1 MQDLIWDAVPAQ
13 RQRKQE
19 AFSFPV
25 LTMGALLKAGGGR
38 KFTFN
43 KASQSLLNIEGED
56 RISFGFSTDGNHI
69 YVRKAAGDAGFALTK
84 TCTLSDKRTFEFIA
98 KRLSLNTEVE
108 NNFTFTPAEYP
119 GVFELTL
126 MTATDAPVFSN
137 TQLGEIS
144 DEEDLSADLD
154 SLPEVPKGG
163 VLYSMVTNNDVVED
177 SIVEAVLAEEELTMP
192 QPEDS
197 TNEDIW

>member
-19 AFSFPV
+19 QFTVPV
-25 LTMGALLKAGGGR
+25 LTMSALVKAGGGR

-43 KASQSLLNIEGED
+43 KASQSLLEIEGED
-56 RISFGFSTDGNHI
+56 RVSFGFSADGQHI
-69 YVRKAAGDAGFALTK
+69 FVRKAADKAGFVLTK

-98 KRLSLNTEVE
+98 KRLNLNTEVE
-108 NNFTFTPAEYP
+108 NHFAFTACEYP
-119 GVFELTL
+119 GVFELLT
-126 MTATDAPVFSN
+126 MTVTEAPVFV
-137 TQLGEIS
+137 TTELGEIS

-154 SLPEVPKGG
+154 SLPEVPEGG
-163 VLYSMVTNNDVVED
+163 NVYTETPLVIYSEEPIVVEAPTED
-177 SIVEAVLAEEELTMP
+177 FVSN
-192 QPEDS
+192 DS

>member
-19 AFSFPV
+19 NFTFPV
-25 LTMGALLKAGGGR
+25 LTMSALLKAGGGR

-43 KASQSLLNIEGED
+43 KASQSLLDIEGED
-56 RISFGFSTDGNHI
+56 RVSFGFSADGNHI
-69 YVRKAAGDAGFALTK
+69 FIRKAADKAGFALTK

-98 KRLSLNTEVE
+98 KRLGLNTEVE
-108 NNFTFTPAEYP
+108 NNFTFTAVEYP

-126 MTATDAPVFSN
+126 MTATEAPVFIN

-144 DEEDLSADLD
+144 DEQDLSADLD
-154 SLPEVPKGG
+154 SLPEVPEGG
-163 VLYSMVTNNDVVED
+163 ALYTMMTNEDEVEDAVVVEALD
-177 SIVEAVLAEEELTMP
+177 EEST
-192 QPEDS
+192 EDS
-197 TNEDIW
+197 SNEDIW